1 MFCCNSC
8 PSVEA
13 SSSIK
18 TLIEEHEYQLAA
30 IQDQVEHLK
39 KHLADM
45 EYRQVQT
52 KDALVKL
59 HATLA
64 PIKRLPPELL
74 SEIFEQCLDLGNS
87 RVLFSVT
94 ARTKMAPLLL
104 GRVCRSWR
112 AIAHATPRLWRD
124 IFVNI
129 CDGRYSD
136 KLRKD
141 ALPVL
146 QTWLARS
153 GSLPLNLVVLC
164 KTERILPGLV
174 DLFETIATHAV
185 RWKTVHV
192 RLQNS
197 PVIFKLVCRTFTECT
212 SLSTLDV
219 TDGGQCMS
227 FPDNR
232 QLNEAEDVR
241 PIRFDLSPAPLDQLS
256 LSLAGLTIRDVQV
269 AWATLT
275 RLSFMQDG
283 RSSTSSI
290 TDYVSVLR
298 QCTSLRQCSIAIG
311 IGVRDAPLQPF
322 TLLGLECLQLQ
333 VLREAA
339 HTTQVGDFL
348 SALNAPRLSTL
359 AIEDYCPRREV
370 LLYHST
376 MKAFLHTHGQSLR
389 RLRFVTSSKL
399 FTAEDMIALVVETP
413 LLTELEY
420 HPDEESPPKALLEA
434 LTPQAQGDGFEC
446 LLPCL
451 ERFFVYW
458 DTTETVSMVGDMI
471 EKRYALAEQGIVRLK
486 YLSCKPVK
494 LSIVYDCMPPHLVV
508 ENLAGRLEPL
518 CRCGLLQVDWEAYRY
533 DLEFLYC

>member
-1 MFCCNSC
+1 MFRSNSC

-13 SSSIK
+13 SSGIK
-18 TLIEEHEYQLAA
+18 SLIEEHEHQLAT

-39 KHLADM
+39 KRLADM
-45 EYRQVQT
+45 EHRQVQT
-52 KDALVKL
+52 KDTLVKL

-74 SEIFEQCLDLGNS
+74 SEIFEQCLDVGNP
-87 RVLFSVT
+87 RVLFSMT
-94 ARTKMAPLLL
+94 ARNKEAPLLL
-104 GRVCRSWR
+104 GYVCRSWR

-124 IFVNI
+124 MFVNV

-136 KLRKD
+136 KLRRD

-146 QTWLARS
+146 QTWLAHS
-153 GSLPLNLVVLC
+153 GSLPLNLVILC

-174 DLFETIATHAV
+174 DLFETIAAHAA

-197 PVIFKLVCRTFTECT
+197 PVIFRLVCRAFTECT
-212 SLSTLDV
+212 SLSTFDV

-227 FPDNR
+227 FVGNR
-232 QLNEAEDVR
+232 QPNEVEDVQ
-241 PIRFDLSPAPLDQLS
+241 PVHFDLSLAPLRQLS
-256 LSLAGLTIRDVQV
+256 LSLAGLTIRDVR
-269 AWATLT
+269 APWATLT
-275 RLSFMQDG
+275 RLSFMQDA
-283 RSSTSSI
+283 RSSASSI
-290 TDYVSVLR
+290 TDYVTVLQ
-298 QCTSLRQCSIAIG
+298 QCTLLKECGIAIDNG
-311 IGVRDAPLQPF
+311 IRDAPLQPF
-322 TLLGLECLQLQ
+322 TLPSLEHLQLQ

-339 HTTQVGDFL
+339 HTTQMGDFL
-348 SALNAPRLSTL
+348 SVLDAPRLNALS
-359 AIEDYCPRREV
+359 IEDYCPRREV
-370 LLYHST
+370 VSYHSPL
-376 MKAFLHTHGQSLR
+376 KAFLQTHAQSLR
-389 RLRFVTSSKL
+389 HLRFSTSSKF
-399 FTAEDMIALVVETP
+399 FTSEDMIALIVETP

-420 HPDEESPPKALLEA
+420 HPDEEASPKVLLEA
-434 LTPQAQGDGFEC
+434 LTPRMQGDVFEC

-451 ERFFVYW
+451 ERLFVYW

-471 EKRYALAEQGIVRLK
+471 EKRYALVERGIARLK

-494 LSIVYDCMPPHLVV
+494 ISIVYDCLPPHLLV
-508 ENLAGRLEPL
+508 ENLAARLEPL